1 MTQALDYGRR
11 AERQRSEEPDV
22 DPQVRFCERGRP
34 LGRSLLD
41 PTASAVGMRRRI
53 HAARVAGDRIPFARY
68 ADLFLPRTAP
78 TAEAV
83 GRSVRRT
90 ARTRRTSTRTRFMSE
105 RS

>member
-34 LGRSLLD
+34 PGRSLLD

-68 ADLFLPRTAP
+68 ADSFLPLTVP

-83 GRSVRRT
+83 G
-90 ARTRRTSTRTRFMSE
+90 
-105 RS
+105 

>member
-1 MTQALDYGRR
+1 VSMTQALDYGRR

-34 LGRSLLD
+34 PGRSLLD

-83 GRSVRRT
+83 GCAPES
-90 ARTRRTSTRTRFMSE
+90 AREQTSESLVW
-105 RS
+105 SNAH